1 MIATLA
7 LQSIGIPAGTF
18 IGILLGLG
26 MRRRSG
32 KTDGLLG
39 GSLLLTA
46 LVAALVAWVIA
57 IIANFFVGGGS

>member
-32 KTDGLLG
+32 KTDGLIG

-46 LVAALVAWVIA
+46 LVAAIVAWVIA
-57 IIANFFVGGGS
+57 IAVNYFIGAPA

>member
-18 IGILLGLG
+18 IGVLLGLG

-46 LVAALVAWVIA
+46 AVAALIAWVVAIA
-57 IIANFFVGGGS
+57 VNYFIGSTP

>member
-32 KTDGLLG
+32 KTDGLIG

-46 LVAALVAWVIA
+46 LVAAIVAWVIA
-57 IIANFFVGGGS
+57 IAVNYFIGAPG

>member
-7 LQSIGIPAGTF
+7 LQSVGIPAGTF
-18 IGILLGLG
+18 IGVLIGLG
-26 MRRRSG
+26 IRRRSG

-46 LVAALVAWVIA
+46 IAASLIAWIVA
-57 IIANFFVGGGS
+57 IIVNYVIGSTP

>member
-18 IGILLGLG
+18 LGILIGLG

-32 KTDGLLG
+32 KTDGLIG

-46 LVAALVAWVIA
+46 LVAAAVAWVIA
-57 IIANFFVGGGS
+57 IIVNYFIGASA